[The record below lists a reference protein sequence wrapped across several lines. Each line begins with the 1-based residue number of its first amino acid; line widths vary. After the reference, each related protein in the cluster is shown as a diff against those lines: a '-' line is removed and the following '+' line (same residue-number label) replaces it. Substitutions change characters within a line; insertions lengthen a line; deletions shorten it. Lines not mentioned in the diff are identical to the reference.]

1 MTLDQQDPELIRQPA
16 LGEPIKLPRPPLDW
30 GDEEPDT
37 FWEDLYNRGLI
48 DPPYRSPTEQ
58 SEFWKS
64 FFGDYK
70 PVGEP
75 MTDDELMCALGR
87 CHCDRCE

>member
-48 DPPYRSPTEQ
+48 DPPIGRQRNRASFGNRSSRTT
-58 SEFWKS
+58 SLS
-64 FFGDYK
+64 
-70 PVGEP
+70 
-75 MTDDELMCALGR
+75 ASR
-87 CHCDRCE
+87 